1 MNIQKAHWQNSE
13 HSMQLSFPIAK
24 VNKEKR
30 TVSGFASLD
39 NIDRHGDIVTA
50 DASKK
55 AFERFRGNIREMHQ
69 PVAVGK
75 MLSFNYD
82 SFLDKESNKTYNGV
96 YVTAYV
102 SKGAQDTWEKVL
114 DGTLTGFSIGGN
126 IVDSKME
133 KANDGSGEDR
143 RVIHDYDLHEL
154 SLVDSPANPLANIFS
169 IQKTDGGSIFKG
181 MIADTV
187 TENVF
192 WCKNDQIASSSVDS
206 TKDCIVCGDTMSS
219 IGWIEQTDT
228 NKFDSINKVV
238 DAYLQKDDAPGST
251 HEATTRE
258 GDAGVIDSKDTI
270 NLYPD
275 QVGKKKITKGGNT
288 MAEETSHE
296 VVEATQAD
304 EVTPQ
309 EVDETVTEDET
320 VEKAVTVSEVE
331 ADDLDFTKMVNDLKN
346 FFGETIEKNYATQ
359 AATVQDVYRM
369 VEETRAE
376 MKKSIDEIVEK
387 HAELNKTITEMYG
400 QINYLDTRVGNYESA
415 TAVKKSGDLSGATEE
430 TKIQKS
436 IWQGHFLGVR
446 DL

>member
-154 SLVDSPANPLANIFS
+154 SLVDSPTNPLANIFS

-238 DAYLQKDDAPGST
+238 DAYLQKDDAPGPT

>member
-126 IVDSKME
+126 IVDAKME
-133 KANDGSGEDR
+133 KADDGSGEDR

-192 WCKNDQIASSSVDS
+192 WCKNDQIASSSVD
-206 TKDCIVCGDTMSS
+206 TEKDCIVCGDTMSS
-219 IGWIEQTDT
+219 IDWVEQTDT

-238 DAYLQKDDAPGST
+238 DAYLQKDDAPGPT
-251 HEATTRE
+251 HEATTHE
-258 GDAGVIDSKDTI
+258 GDAGVIDSQDTI

-275 QVGKKKITKGGNT
+275 QVGKKKIAKGGNT

-387 HAELNKTITEMYG
+387 HAEINKTITEMYG
-400 QINYLDTRVGNYESA
+400 KIDYLDTRVGNYESA
-415 TAVKKSGDLSGATEE
+415 TAVKKSGDLSGSTEE

>member
-39 NIDRHGDIVTA
+39 NIDRHGDIVTS

-192 WCKNDQIASSSVDS
+192 WCKNDQIASSSIDAA
-206 TKDCIVCGDTMSS
+206 KDCIVCGDTMSS

-238 DAYLQKDDAPGST
+238 DAYLQKDDAPGPT

-387 HAELNKTITEMYG
+387 HAEFNKTITEMYG
-400 QINYLDTRVGNYESA
+400 QISYLDTRVGNYESA
-415 TAVKKSGDLSGATEE
+415 TAVKKSGDLSGSTEE

>member
-39 NIDRHGDIVTA
+39 NIDRHGDIVTS

-192 WCKNDQIASSSVDS
+192 WCKNDQIASSSIDAA
-206 TKDCIVCGDTMSS
+206 KDCIVCGDTMSS

-238 DAYLQKDDAPGST
+238 DAYLQKDDAPGTT
-251 HEATTRE
+251 HEATTHE
-258 GDAGVIDSKDTI
+258 GDTGVIDSKDTI

-387 HAELNKTITEMYG
+387 HAEFNKTITEMYG
-400 QINYLDTRVGNYESA
+400 QISYLDTRVGNYESA
-415 TAVKKSGDLSGATEE
+415 TAVKKSGDLSGSTEE

>member
-39 NIDRHGDIVTA
+39 NIDRHGDIVTS

-181 MIADTV
+181 MIADIV

-192 WCKNDQIASSSVDS
+192 WCKNDQIASSSIDAA
-206 TKDCIVCGDTMSS
+206 KDCIVCGDTMSS

-238 DAYLQKDDAPGST
+238 DAYLQKDDAPGPT
-251 HEATTRE
+251 HEATTHE
-258 GDAGVIDSKDTI
+258 GDTGVIDSKDTI

-320 VEKAVTVSEVE
+320 VEKAITVSEVE
-331 ADDLDFTKMVNDLKN
+331 TDDLDFTKMVNDLKN

-387 HAELNKTITEMYG
+387 HAEFNKTITEMYG
-400 QINYLDTRVGNYESA
+400 QISYLDNRIGNYESA
-415 TAVKKSGDLSGATEE
+415 TAVKKSGDLSGSTEE